1 MECRKP
7 GSPTWPGRLIESCLA
22 VHSGSADRLLDAEPV
37 PARGAV
43 PGPVQPRMIRE
54 DLQAGPH
61 DEQQQEEVEE
71 VLHTD
76 P

>member
-1 MECRKP
+1 
-7 GSPTWPGRLIESCLA
+7 
-22 VHSGSADRLLDAEPV
+22 
-37 PARGAV
+37 
-43 PGPVQPRMIRE
+43 MIRE